1 MFTNTEHV
9 SPPIQKKPRTEG
21 GKERGTTRIQTQALP
36 PQRSFPYCPY
46 AVSEKLVLSQVRER
60 VRVQESL
67 GGGGEG
73 AQSRMETNHRTGGK
87 WRGMNVSG
95 YMPWSLDRAQD
106 LGEKGKNSGLMGCV
120 MH

>member
-1 MFTNTEHV
+1 MFTSTEHV

-36 PQRSFPYCPY
+36 LQRSFPYCPY

-73 AQSRMETNHRTGGK
+73 GARGPRAG
-87 WRGMNVSG
+87 WR
-95 YMPWSLDRAQD
+95 PTTE
-106 LGEKGKNSGLMGCV
+106 LGESGEE
-120 MH
+120 